1 MNNFS
6 KLSPIEMF
14 QEYLKEV
21 LIESRLLSPKEIKKI
36 FLMALADF
44 FENKIDIKAL
54 SVVASQIYF
63 VYSKPHKI
71 DLTVERNLARLLSDT
86 AELDYY
92 FDNAKENPIN
102 KKMYDLTIDGLRR
115 YFEENKNIK

>member
-1 MNNFS
+1 MSNFS

-21 LIESRLLSPKEIKKI
+21 LIESRLLGPKEIKKI

-44 FENKIDIKAL
+44 FENKIDIKTL
-54 SVVASQIYF
+54 SAVASQIYF

-102 KKMYDLTIDGLRR
+102 KKMYDLTIDGLRK
-115 YFEENKNIK
+115 YFEENKIVK